1 MIARLLI
8 TRLRRVFAAPDRGS
22 APIEM
27 AITGL
32 IAIWL
37 IGVLI
42 MAGRVAI
49 ASSSISGVAG
59 NAARD
64 ASLARSAPVAVQR
77 ATATAISALQA
88 QHLHCKGTPD
98 VAVDTGGFSGPPGT
112 DAVVTVDVTC
122 VVALSDI
129 GMPGLPGN
137 RTLHDHATS
146 PLDPFRSRALGFS
159 NPDESAD
166 RNYAIGGGL

>member
-1 MIARLLI
+1 MIARLL
-8 TRLRRVFAAPDRGS
+8 TAQLRKGLADPDRGS
-22 APIEM
+22 APVEM

-32 IAIWL
+32 LAIAL

-42 MAGRVAI
+42 VAGRVAI

-64 ASLARSAPVAVQR
+64 ASLAHTPAVAVQR
-77 ATATAISALQA
+77 ATATAISSLQA

-98 VAVDTGGFSGPPGT
+98 IAVDTSGFSAPPGT

-122 VVALSDI
+122 VVALADI
-129 GMPGLPGN
+129 GMPLMLGD
-137 RTLHDHATS
+137 RTLHDHAVS
-146 PLDPFRSRALGFS
+146 PLDPFRSVSLGFTS
-159 NPDESAD
+159 PDVTSA
-166 RNYAIGGGL
+166 RKHAIGGVL

>member
-1 MIARLLI
+1 VITRLLI
-8 TRLRRVFAAPDRGS
+8 TRLRRVFADPDRGS
-22 APIEM
+22 APVEM

-32 IAIWL
+32 IAIAL

-42 MAGRVAI
+42 VAGRVAI

-59 NAARD
+59 DAARD
-64 ASLARSAPVAVQR
+64 ASLARTPAVAVQR
-77 ATATAISALQA
+77 ATSTAVAALQA

-98 VAVDTGGFSGPPGT
+98 VAVDTSGFSAPPGT

-129 GMPGLPGN
+129 GMPLMPGS
-137 RTLHDHATS
+137 RTLHDHAAS
-146 PLDPFRSRALGFS
+146 PLDPFRSQALGF
-159 NPDESAD
+159 
-166 RNYAIGGGL
+166 RNSDAQSIANQSGGA

>member
-1 MIARLLI
+1 MITRLLI
-8 TRLRRVFAAPDRGS
+8 TRLRSIFADPDRGS
-22 APIEM
+22 APVEM

-32 IAIWL
+32 IAIAL

-42 MAGRVAI
+42 VAGRVAI

-64 ASLARSAPVAVQR
+64 ASLARTPAVAIQR
-77 ATATAISALQA
+77 ATSTAITDLQA
-88 QHLHCKGTPD
+88 QHLHCKGRPD
-98 VAVDTGGFSGPPGT
+98 VAVDTRGFSAPPGT

-129 GMPGLPGN
+129 GMPLMPGS
-137 RTLHDHATS
+137 RTLHDHAVS
-146 PLDPFRSRALGFS
+146 PLDPFRSTALGFTS
-159 NPDESAD
+159 PDTASA
-166 RNYAIGGGL
+166 RTPAIGGVR

>member
-1 MIARLLI
+1 MITRLLI
-8 TRLRRVFAAPDRGS
+8 ARLRRVFADPDRGS
-22 APIEM
+22 APVEM

-32 IAIWL
+32 IAIAL

-42 MAGRVAI
+42 VAGRVAI

-64 ASLARSAPVAVQR
+64 ASLARTPAVAIQR
-77 ATATAISALQA
+77 ATSTAIADLQA

-98 VAVDTGGFSGPPGT
+98 VAVDTSGFSAPPGT

-129 GMPGLPGN
+129 GMPLMPGS
-137 RTLHDHATS
+137 RTLHDHAVS
-146 PLDPFRSRALGFS
+146 PLDPFRIKAVGFRNPDMASAPTYALG
-159 NPDESAD
+159 
-166 RNYAIGGGL
+166 GVL